1 MSLKDKINKIIVEQK
16 ISGAQFARDIG
27 IQRSAAYN
35 ILKGK
40 TKKLNPETAK
50 KIAATYNEYSYSWL
64 VETDDNSTE
73 IIDLNLDINKA
84 AQIVANNFEEALNTN
99 RVLFLE
105 VERYSRDYLIKYL
118 ESKGHKVQK

>member
-1 MSLKDKINKIIVEQK
+1 MSLIIVEQK